1 VQIYLIL
8 VSNGCYQTEMDTQV
22 LHAIMAMLDIK
33 TSQKFTGHEQA
44 RGRIVTSITKIE
56 AQA

>member
-1 VQIYLIL
+1 
-8 VSNGCYQTEMDTQV
+8 MDTQV